1 MADTAVHRSFADL
14 HKERIYRALESA
26 IKSEAPGLGFALTGI
41 VDWGWIGENFCLFF
55 NPGSLFGFWSR
66 PDQMLARF
74 LRAFGS
80 KHGVQIELR
89 ELDARRFGQY
99 SPYRQKL

>member
-1 MADTAVHRSFADL
+1 
-14 HKERIYRALESA
+14 
-26 IKSEAPGLGFALTGI
+26 
-41 VDWGWIGENFCLFF
+41 
-55 NPGSLFGFWSR
+55 LFGFWSR

-74 LRAFGS
+74 LQAFGS